1 MSDESGP
8 TVLVL
13 GLDAAC
19 RRVLDPLLEDGLVPN
34 LADLLDSGVSGPL
47 SSQIPP
53 WTPSAWP
60 SLFTGVNP
68 GKHGVYGFLSFDGY
82 DWRVVNYGDVRAH
95 SLWELLDYHDRTS
108 VVVNVPV
115 THPPQPIDGAV
126 IPGYTAPEDPDCHPS
141 GILDAVRAEIG
152 EYRVYAP
159 KTEERSAQIEGYR
172 SLVRMRGGAFRYLCD
187 RFEPD
192 FGFVQF
198 QQTDTV
204 FHERPDDDEAIEAVY
219 RAVDREIGEI
229 LAATD
234 PDLVAVVS
242 DHGMGPMGGHE
253 FRANDFLR
261 DHGYLETTRGGE
273 MPSWSTVAST
283 QLRDGGD
290 GESPDRSSAERLF
303 AQLSRAGLTSQR
315 LERVL
320 STLGLRDVVLRFA
333 PERIVQAAAEQPDF
347 QASQAYMR
355 DRIECGIR
363 LNVAG
368 REPDGTVPA
377 EEYEQVRTE
386 LMEHLRGVETPAG
399 RPVFER
405 VLRRENVYHGP
416 HVEEAADIIVVPTAF
431 DEFLSTSLRGETFGP
446 VPESYNHKFEG
457 LVAMTGPA
465 VDTDCELG
473 NATLLDIAPT
483 LLSALNV
490 PLSERFDGT
499 ALPAVPPAAE
509 TTYPEYTET
518 ETKGAT
524 AGESVEQRLA
534 DLGYIE

>member
-1 MSDESGP
+1 MSDGSGP
-8 TVLVL
+8 RVLVF

-19 RRVLDPLLEDGLVPN
+19 REVLDPLLQDGLVPN
-34 LADLLDSGVSGPL
+34 LANLLESGVSGPL

-82 DWRVVNYGDVRAH
+82 DWRVVNYADVRAH
-95 SLWELLDYHDRTS
+95 SLWELLNYHDQTS

-115 THPPQPIDGAV
+115 THPARKIDGAV

-141 GILDAVRAEIG
+141 GILDAVREEIG

-159 KTEERSAQIEGYR
+159 ETEDRSAQIEAYR
-172 SLVRMRGGAFRYLCD
+172 SLVQMRGEAFRYLAD

-204 FHERPDDDEAIEAVY
+204 FHERPEDDEAIETVY
-219 RAVDREIGEI
+219 RTVDQEIGEI
-229 LAATD
+229 LTAAD

-253 FRANDFLR
+253 FRVNDFLR
-261 DHGYLETTRGGE
+261 DHGYLDASRGGE
-273 MPSWSTVAST
+273 MPSWSTVATT
-283 QLRDGGD
+283 QLREGSE
-290 GESPDRSSAERLF
+290 GESPDPSLGERLF
-303 AQLSRAGLTSQR
+303 TQLSRAGLTSQR
-315 LERVL
+315 LEQVL
-320 STLGLRDVVLRFA
+320 STLGLRDIALRLA
-333 PERIVQAAAEQPDF
+333 PTRIVQAAAEQPDF

-363 LNVAG
+363 LNLAG
-368 REPDGTVPA
+368 REPDGTVAA
-377 EEYEQVRTE
+377 EEYEQVRDE
-386 LMEHLRGVETPAG
+386 LMDLLRGAETPAG

-405 VLRRENVYHGP
+405 VLRREDVYHGP
-416 HVEEAADIIVVPTAF
+416 YVEEAPDIVGVPTAF

-457 LVAMTGPA
+457 LVAMAGPA
-465 VDTDCELG
+465 VDTAADIG
-473 NATLLDIAPT
+473 NARLLDIAPT
-483 LLSALNV
+483 LLSALDV

-499 ALPAVPPAAE
+499 ALPVVQPAERMA
-509 TTYPEYTET
+509 YPEYSRTET
-518 ETKGAT
+518 EGET
-524 AGESVEQRLA
+524 AGEGVEQRLA